1 MDDLQ
6 KQKIELEIQEK
17 ELEAAE
23 FVGSFS
29 NGKRIFLIILVLLI
43 IPVYFL
49 AKLATAQILLSK
61 YEKSKIEAHP
71 AIITSLPIDVVK
83 DEVKI
88 LPISDT
94 NYSAYALIQNPNRD
108 LVATDV
114 SYTFRFLDEDGKLVH
129 SVSDKTF
136 LLPGARK
143 YLIVPNVRINKAP
156 ASVKVEFNQ
165 DVQWKRRLSI
175 PDVIL
180 QKSIPQY
187 GSQSDPVG
195 FFVSGTIR
203 NNSVYNLRSVLISG
217 IVKDSEGEIIA
228 VSQYKAD
235 AVESKESREYRL
247 FWPLD
252 IAEKVTN
259 TPEVIV
265 ETNVLDQ
272 NNLLP

>member
-29 NGKRIFLIILVLLI
+29 NAKRVTLIILTLLI
-43 IPVYFL
+43 IPGYFL
-49 AKLATAQILLSK
+49 AKFATAQILL
-61 YEKSKIEAHP
+61 YQFDKSKVTAHP
-71 AIITSLPIDVVK
+71 AVVTSLPIEVVK
-83 DEVKI
+83 GQSKL
-88 LPISDT
+88 LPVTDT

-114 SYTFRFLDEDGKLVH
+114 SYTFRFLDENGKVLH
-129 SVSDKTF
+129 SVSEKTS

-143 YLIVPNVRINKAP
+143 YLIVPNVRINKTP
-156 ASVKVEFNQ
+156 NSVKVEFG
-165 DVQWKRRLSI
+165 DIQWKKRLSI
-175 PDVIL
+175 TEVVL
-180 QKSIPQY
+180 QKSIPQF
-187 GSQSDPVG
+187 GRQSSPLG
-195 FFVSGTIR
+195 FFVEGTIR
-203 NNSVYNLRSVLISG
+203 NNSVYNLRSILISG
-217 IVKDSEGEIIA
+217 IVRDSEGEIIA

-235 AVESKESREYRL
+235 AVTTKESREYRL

-252 IAEKVTN
+252 IADKVTN
-259 TPEVIV
+259 TPEIIV
-265 ETNVLDQ
+265 ETNVLDP